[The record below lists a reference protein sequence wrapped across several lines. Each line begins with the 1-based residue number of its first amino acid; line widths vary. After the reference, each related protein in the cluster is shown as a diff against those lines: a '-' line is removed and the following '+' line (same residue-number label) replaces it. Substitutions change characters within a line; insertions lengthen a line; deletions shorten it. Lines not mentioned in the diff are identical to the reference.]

1 MNLMPRTTELFTD
14 SRLTE
19 TADADTGQEPL
30 GPGSVIL
37 RRFAAATDTVLV
49 NAINDIASQA
59 PFRHMQT
66 PGGFTMSAAM
76 TNCGPA
82 GWISDTTGYRYT
94 TEDPLSGKLWPP
106 LPASFIQLAN
116 SAATAAGFQNY
127 QPDVCLINRYEPG
140 AKMSLHQDKNERDF
154 SQPIVS
160 VSLGLPMTFLFGGM
174 KRKDKPDRIQLQHGD
189 VVVWGGK
196 DRLRYH
202 GVLALK
208 DGDHPLLGRCRIN
221 MTFRKAR

>member
-1 MNLMPRTTELFTD
+1 MNRMPRTTELFTD
-14 SRLTE
+14 SQVAE
-19 TADADTGQEPL
+19 TADTDPGQQPL

-37 RRFAAATDTVLV
+37 HRFAADTDTVFV
-49 NAINDIASQA
+49 NAINDIASRA

-66 PGGFTMSAAM
+66 PGSFTMSAAM
-76 TNCGPA
+76 TNCGTV

-94 TEDPLSGKLWPP
+94 TEDPLSGKPWPP

-116 SAATAAGFQNY
+116 RAATAAGFQNY

-189 VVVWGGK
+189 VVVWGGE

-221 MTFRKAR
+221 LTFRKAC

>member
-1 MNLMPRTTELFTD
+1 MNHMPTTTELFID
-14 SRLTE
+14 SQLAE
-19 TADADTGQEPL
+19 TADTDTGQQPL

-37 RRFAAATDTVLV
+37 RRFAAATDTVFV
-49 NAINDIASQA
+49 NVINDIASQA

-76 TNCGPA
+76 TNCGPV

-94 TEDPLSGKLWPP
+94 TEDPLSGKPWPP

-116 SAATAAGFQNY
+116 RAATAAGFQNY

-189 VVVWGGK
+189 VVVWGGE

-221 MTFRKAR
+221 LTFRKAC